1 MKDEFIKYLNTIG
14 ITTQVLHNRIEEI
27 YEVCSEMCPD
37 EIVDIFVDEY
47 IKEDGSRDYE
57 DLNFFSDTYQC
68 GAKQFLTKDDYG
80 IARLK
85 KKVLLSKIQ
94 MQNYDFKKATE
105 KSRLYLE
112 VKFEGELLASFKAS
126 KENCDFLRDIILK
139 YYKPNFKD

>member
-1 MKDEFIKYLNTIG
+1 MKGEFVEYLKSIG
-14 ITTQVLHNRIEEI
+14 ITTQVMHNRIETI
-27 YEVCSEMCPD
+27 YEVCSEICPD

-47 IKEDGSRDYE
+47 IKEDGSREYE
-57 DLNFFSDTYQC
+57 DLNFFSDTYQF

-80 IARLK
+80 IARIK

-112 VKFEGELLASFKAS
+112 VKFEGELNASFKAS